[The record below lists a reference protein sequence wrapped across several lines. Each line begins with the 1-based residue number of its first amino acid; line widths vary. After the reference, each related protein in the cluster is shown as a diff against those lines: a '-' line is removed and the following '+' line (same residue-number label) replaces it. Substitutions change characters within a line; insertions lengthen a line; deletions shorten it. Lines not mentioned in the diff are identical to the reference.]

1 VSTDDAS
8 LRAEFARMNGLP
20 WTWERVPSGKLGGTR
35 VRILDRNGRVVMS
48 GGAKS
53 DDDVDL
59 LVRSV
64 NMRGEP

>member
-1 VSTDDAS
+1 
-8 LRAEFARMNGLP
+8 
-20 WTWERVPSGKLGGTR
+20 VPSGKLGGTR